1 MVLRTFGPFR
11 YSPFTF
17 TIPYVDP
24 EILVA
29 AVLIAFLA
37 AICSSLTGF
46 GFALTMVPLFALT
59 WDVELAIATT
69 VLLAVLNSAALLF
82 EVRGHFEPS
91 RVAVLLLG
99 YVIGF
104 PLGILLLESLDT
116 DSLKVMVAATV
127 LVTGLALFF
136 LPAYEIRRG
145 ATPLGVTAGVASG
158 VLGPTTSM
166 IGPPVIIYL
175 LGRHPAIEAF
185 RSTTLAFFL
194 PSGILTAIIF
204 VALGRINQDVLITA
218 AVCLPGIV
226 LGGIAGSWL
235 RRHLSQ
241 ERFRVLVLA
250 VLVLSSLAVL
260 LSAVI

>member
-1 MVLRTFGPFR
+1 
-11 YSPFTF
+11 
-17 TIPYVDP
+17 VDP
-24 EILVA
+24 AILAA
-29 AVLIAFLA
+29 AVLIVFIA

-46 GFALTMVPLFALT
+46 GFALTMVPLLALT

-91 RVAVLLLG
+91 RVGTLLLG
-99 YVIGF
+99 YVIGVPF
-104 PLGILLLESLDT
+104 GVLLLERLDT
-116 DSLKVMVAATV
+116 DALKVMVAATV
-127 LVTGLALFF
+127 LVTGIALFF

-145 ATPLGVTAGVASG
+145 ANPLGVGAGAVSG

-175 LGRHPAIEAF
+175 LGRHPQIEAF

-194 PSGILTAIIF
+194 PSGILTAVIF
-204 VALGRINQDVLITA
+204 IALGRITQDVLITA
-218 AVCLPGIV
+218 AVCIPGMV

-235 RRHLSQ
+235 RQHLSQ

-250 VLVLSSLAVL
+250 VLVLSALAVL
-260 LSAVI
+260 LSALI